1 MGLLQVGVDAAQ
13 TVLADQWREYF
24 YCDSLDVNT
33 LATKGKKRN
42 SKNNHLGSD
51 NFISIGSFVAVNV
64 GQCMIIVEQG
74 AIVDVAATPG
84 EFVFDNSKE
93 PSIFYGGVW
102 QGIKDS
108 FNEWKKRFTFGGEAA
123 MDQRVYYF
131 NTKDIIGN
139 KYGTPNPVPFRV
151 VDTNIGLDID
161 IAVACHGEYSYKLQ
175 DPILF
180 YKNICGNIEADYTRD
195 QIDSQL
201 KSELLTALQPAFAAI
216 SEKGVRYSAVM
227 AHTDD
232 LADELNKVLSDKWA
246 KVYGIVISTFGLSSL
261 KASPE
266 DEERIKK
273 LQANAALKDPTMAA
287 ATLTAAQAQAMQDA
301 AKNESAGPMMAFA
314 GMNMATMAGGGNNAA
329 ALYQMGAQQ
338 PQAAPAPA
346 PAPAAAPTP
355 VANAWVC
362 PNCGTSNTGKFC
374 SECGAPKPA
383 PAEWVCPNCGAKNT
397 GKFCSECGTARPQ

>member
-1 MGLLQVGVDAAQ
+1 
-13 TVLADQWREYF
+13 
-24 YCDSLDVNT
+24 
-33 LATKGKKRN
+33 
-42 SKNNHLGSD
+42 
-51 NFISIGSFVAVNV
+51 
-64 GQCMIIVEQG
+64 
-74 AIVDVAATPG
+74 
-84 EFVFDNSKE
+84 
-93 PSIFYGGVW
+93 
-102 QGIKDS
+102 
-108 FNEWKKRFTFGGEAA
+108 

-355 VANAWVC
+355 VAIAWVC

-383 PAEWVCPNCGAKNT
+383 PADWVCPNCGAKNT
-397 GKFCSECGTARPQ
+397 AKYCSECGTARPQ